1 MRGRNISDPEVR
13 TRFYQEKRDGLYS
26 GSNLVIATT
35 LLGLPLSA
43 ASAALAAALI
53 VL

>member
-1 MRGRNISDPEVR
+1 MFILDPEVR

-26 GSNLVIATT
+26 GPHLVIATT

-53 VL
+53 VV